1 VNEQVMTW
9 VNTQLVRP
17 VNTQVTIL

>member
-17 VNTQVTIL
+17 VNTQVTSL